1 MKYEDLKYTLKAYG
15 YKPIGRD
22 DGDCISM
29 DNGRVH
35 VAFHRMPGYNSSG
48 SAYKV
53 VCYIPGKKCD
63 VLATSNRDIYYIN
76 PDCYF
81 CTLPDLVKVLT
92 GDPTKIVKTFK
103 DLYMNSLLDE
113 VLG

>member
-1 MKYEDLKYTLKAYG
+1 M
-15 YKPIGRD
+15 I
-22 DGDCISM
+22 
-29 DNGRVH
+29 N
-35 VAFHRMPGYNSSG
+35 
-48 SAYKV
+48 
-53 VCYIPGKKCD
+53 
-63 VLATSNRDIYYIN
+63 IYYMN

-81 CTLPDLVKVLT
+81 CPLQELVKVLT

>member
-22 DGDCISM
+22 DGDGIAM
-29 DNGRVH
+29 ENGIVL
-35 VAFHRMPGYNSSG
+35 VVFHRMPGYCSSG
-48 SAYKV
+48 SAYKLA
-53 VCYIPGKKCD
+53 CCIPGKKIE
-63 VLATSNRDIYYIN
+63 VLATSNHDIHTLH

-81 CTLPDLVKVLT
+81 CLLPELVKVLT